1 MEAIRKLSNFN
12 FRWTKPCTSI
22 ISSIWH
28 LFSHFSRA
36 INRPLPSSKNPPFQ
50 NEARCTTFL
59 VKMSFICMR
68 MKNGF
73 HIKGWA
79 PTSFWNR
86 GPGELGNGL
95 LITPKK
101 RSLWGPRKQTSKA
114 SNFTKWKN
122 EILRMTILP
131 VFSQF
136 LWNLKYIFSGS
147 HKKLS
152 LVLLQITN
160 YVYSP
165 WKVWKRMGCDDSVLI
180 AEDSYRQISFA
191 SSKRG

>member
-1 MEAIRKLSNFN
+1 MRLGAQPFLWKWVLFAWEWKMV
-12 FRWTKPCTSI
+12 SI
-22 ISSIWH
+22 SKAEH
-28 LFSHFSRA
+28 L
-36 INRPLPSSKNPPFQ
+36 P
-50 NEARCTTFL
+50 
-59 VKMSFICMR
+59 
-68 MKNGF
+68 
-73 HIKGWA
+73 
-79 PTSFWNR
+79 SFWNR

-95 LITPKK
+95 LITPKE

-136 LWNLKYIFSGS
+136 LWNLIYIFSGS

-160 YVYSP
+160 YMYSP

-180 AEDSYRQISFA
+180 AEDYYRQISFA